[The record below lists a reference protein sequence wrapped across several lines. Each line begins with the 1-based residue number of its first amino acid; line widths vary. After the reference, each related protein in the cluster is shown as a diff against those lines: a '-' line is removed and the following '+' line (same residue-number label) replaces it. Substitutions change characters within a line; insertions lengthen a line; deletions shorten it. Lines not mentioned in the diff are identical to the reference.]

1 LKNLF
6 TSLRYLLFLAA
17 GTGLLWLTF
26 RHQHF
31 SDVFDKIIK
40 ADPFWVG
47 VSLVISILSLIS
59 RSMRWKQLIVSIGY
73 NPRLSSTF
81 KALML
86 GYLANMALPR
96 LGEVSRCGALNKSD
110 DIPFDKLLGTVI
122 VERVSDVIMLL
133 LCMILVAF
141 LEFDRLGGFLNDNF
155 LHPMMEKMFG
165 NPLITFLLVLGMLIG
180 ILALIRLFRL
190 TDAPAWVLKIRTLL
204 AGVGEGLK
212 SITHLENKWSFLLHT
227 LFIWSTY
234 IVMTYVCFYAFP
246 FSSSLSLSAA
256 LFITVLGGI
265 GMSAPVQGGIG
276 TYDWLVSQ
284 GLILYGLSETDGT
297 VFAVMVH
304 GVQTIFMMGLG
315 AISMVLLFFFTKKQ
329 SSLIK

>member
-1 LKNLF
+1 
-6 TSLRYLLFLAA
+6 
-17 GTGLLWLTF
+17 
-26 RHQHF
+26 
-31 SDVFDKIIK
+31 
-40 ADPFWVG
+40 
-47 VSLVISILSLIS
+47 
-59 RSMRWKQLIVSIGY
+59 MRWKQLIVSIGY

-165 NPLITFLLVLGMLIG
+165 NPLTTFLLVLGMLTG

-190 TDAPAWVLKIRTLL
+190 TDAPEWVLKIRALL
-204 AGVGEGLK
+204 GGVGEGLK

-234 IVMTYVCFYAFP
+234 IGMTYVCFYAFP

-304 GVQTIFMMGLG
+304 GVQMIFMMGLG